1 MLAELFRVGCV
12 QKRALVMVK
21 PPGHLRRIRILE
33 VDDHVFVA
41 IKQAIYPGL
50 HRTMGHPREM
60 EVRIIMEAFPVKT
73 IEERGGSGAIK
84 ATVVKAQADSGHER
98 TIQAFR

>member
-1 MLAELFRVGCV
+1 
-12 QKRALVMVK
+12 
-21 PPGHLRRIRILE
+21 
-33 VDDHVFVA
+33 
-41 IKQAIYPGL
+41 
-50 HRTMGHPREM
+50 M

-98 TIQAFR
+98 TIQPFGKPVGVPPAAKL

>member
-1 MLAELFRVGCV
+1 MRHA
-12 QKRALVMVK
+12 
-21 PPGHLRRIRILE
+21 
-33 VDDHVFVA
+33 
-41 IKQAIYPGL
+41 
-50 HRTMGHPREM
+50 REM